1 MLSSLKVGKEAIVP
15 FLFIYLWGTKLWGEG
30 GMVINQGDFHPPMI
44 LPATSSLIYISG
56 WWVIFILSTK
66 TAIYF
71 NA

>member
-1 MLSSLKVGKEAIVP
+1 MINRGDFPPLKV
-15 FLFIYLWGTKLWGEG
+15 
-30 GMVINQGDFHPPMI
+30 
-44 LPATSSLIYISG
+44 LPASSSLIYISG